1 MRKSVIALWVLAP
14 CLLWLSLYRPFHA
27 SGSRAASLPSA
38 SAGFTLATEHE
49 LTKRTQELLGTSDA
63 VWRTYRDSVGH
74 EVYLVAVFHE
84 QNWKSLH
91 PPRICIEG
99 SNMTVVAEDSLPADL
114 SSGRHREIAILRAK
128 SKETGR
134 GYLSCYLYGTGD
146 FTTGSYA
153 RFFMHHAPAAL
164 LRRNTS
170 GFLLRVEAWT
180 GSDSAG
186 DLQRCE
192 SFLSAMVEKAQ
203 ELVR

>member
-1 MRKSVIALWVLAP
+1 MRKSVIALWTLAP
-14 CLLWLSLYRPFHA
+14 FLLWLSLYRPFHA
-27 SGSRAASLPSA
+27 TGSHATRLPSA
-38 SAGFTLATEHE
+38 CAGFDLVIEHE

-63 VWRTYRDSVGH
+63 VWRTYRDAAGH
-74 EVYLVAVFHE
+74 EIYLVAVFHE

-99 SNMTVVAEDSLPADL
+99 SNMTVVAEGALPTDL
-114 SSGRHREIAILRAK
+114 ASGRPREVAILQAK

-134 GYLSCYLYGTGD
+134 GYLSCYLYGTSD

-153 RFFMHHAPAAL
+153 RFFLHHAPAAL

-170 GFLLRVEAWT
+170 GFLLRVEAWV
-180 GSDSAG
+180 SADPAA
-186 DLQRCE
+186 DLKRCE
-192 SFLSAMVEKAQ
+192 SFLAAMVEKAQ